1 MSEDIR
7 MSSFRA
13 NLAAPQAK
21 SSRRLWSEAI
31 VIGLAAEGV
40 LAGVLML
47 LGNPS
52 AFGPLLVFVI
62 AAVLGW
68 RYGSLR
74 GAVGSVAPLLAFV
87 LAEVVREALGGTG
100 GGGIVPTLIVGV
112 AAGLMVAFVAFL
124 AGALKG
130 RYRPSRPA

>member
-1 MSEDIR
+1 

-13 NLAAPQAK
+13 NLQRKPPP
-21 SSRRLWSEAI
+21 SSRRLWVEAI
-31 VIGLAAEGV
+31 VIGLVAEGV
-40 LAGVLML
+40 LAGVLTL

-74 GAVGSVAPLLAFV
+74 GTVGSVLPLLLFV
-87 LAEVVREALGGTG
+87 LAELVREALGGTG
-100 GGGIVPTLIVGV
+100 GPGIVQTLTIGIAVS
-112 AAGLMVAFVAFL
+112 LMVAFVALFT
-124 AGALKG
+124 GAIRA
-130 RYRPSRPA
+130 RYRPRPTA

>member
-1 MSEDIR
+1 

-13 NLAAPQAK
+13 NLQKPPAT
-21 SSRRLWSEAI
+21 SSRRLWIEAI
-31 VIGLAAEGV
+31 VIGILAEGL

-62 AAVLGW
+62 AGILGW

-74 GAVGSVAPLLAFV
+74 GAVGSVVPLGLFV
-87 LAEVVREALGGTG
+87 LAEVVREALGGSG
-100 GGGIVPTLIVGV
+100 GPGLVQTLTIGV
-112 AAGLMVAFVAFL
+112 AAGLMISFVALFT
-124 AGALKG
+124 GAIRA
-130 RYRPSRPA
+130 RYRPRPTV

>member
-1 MSEDIR
+1 

-13 NLAAPQAK
+13 NLQKPPAT
-21 SSRRLWSEAI
+21 SSRRLWIEAI
-31 VIGLAAEGV
+31 VIGILAEGL

-62 AAVLGW
+62 AGILGW

-74 GAVGSVAPLLAFV
+74 GAVGSVVPLGLFV
-87 LAEVVREALGGTG
+87 LAEVVREALGGSG
-100 GGGIVPTLIVGV
+100 GPGLVQTLTIGV
-112 AAGLMVAFVAFL
+112 AAGLMI
-124 AGALKG
+124 
-130 RYRPSRPA
+130 